1 MSCVKYRI
9 RHSSFPRMNISQE
22 KMKQLEKFNQ
32 DQLKVVNNSTA
43 MAEEL
48 VSNSYKMSEAQ
59 WLHRRYDVKT
69 LADLCPDETT
79 DGPFAQILRYKG
91 RLKDTSLS
99 SSTYD
104 FYKICLQDHS
114 ILAALKQSPSMEL
127 FPFILYIVVHEL
139 IHIVRFS
146 KFIQNFDASCEEKI
160 AEEKRVHEKTHEI
173 LSSIRIAGLADVL
186 KFYSK
191 WHRHSTFDGLRN

>member
-1 MSCVKYRI
+1 M
-9 RHSSFPRMNISQE
+9 
-22 KMKQLEKFNQ
+22 MKQLKKFNP
-32 DQLKVVNNSTA
+32 DQLKTVNDSVA
-43 MAEEL
+43 IAEEL
-48 VSNSYKMSEAQ
+48 VSNFYKMSEAQ

-69 LADLCPDETT
+69 LVDLCPDETT
-79 DGPFAQILRYKG
+79 DGPFAQIVRYKG

-114 ILAALKQSPSMEL
+114 ILAALKQSPGMEL
-127 FPFILYIVVHEL
+127 FLFILYIIVHEL

-146 KFIQNFDASCEEKI
+146 KFIQSFDASCEERNM
-160 AEEKRVHEKTHEI
+160 EEKRVHEETREI
-173 LSSIRIAGLADVL
+173 LSSVRIAGLADVL

-191 WHRHSTFDGLRN
+191 WHASFDRLRN

>member
-1 MSCVKYRI
+1 M
-9 RHSSFPRMNISQE
+9 E
-22 KMKQLEKFNQ
+22 KLEKFNP
-32 DQLKVVNNSTA
+32 DQLKIVNNSVA

-69 LADLCPDETT
+69 LADLCPDEIT
-79 DGPFAQILRYKG
+79 DRPFAQIIRYKG
-91 RLKDTSLS
+91 QLKDTSLS

-114 ILAALKQSPSMEL
+114 ILAALKQSHDMEL

-146 KFIQNFDASCEEKI
+146 KFIQSFDASDKEKI
-160 AEEKRVHEKTHEI
+160 AEEKRVHEKTREI
-173 LSSIRIAGLADVL
+173 LSFVKVAGLTDVL
-186 KFYSK
+186 TFYNK
-191 WHRHSTFDGLRN
+191 WRMTFDGLQNG

>member
-1 MSCVKYRI
+1 MRENLKIY
-9 RHSSFPRMNISQE
+9 MNSGKSKFI
-22 KMKQLEKFNQ
+22 MKQLEKFNP
-32 DQLKVVNNSTA
+32 DKLKIVNNSVA

-69 LADLCPDETT
+69 LVDLCPDEIT
-79 DGPFAQILRYKG
+79 DRPFAQIIRYKG
-91 RLKDTSLS
+91 RLKNTSLS

-114 ILAALKQSPSMEL
+114 ILAALKQSPGVEL

-139 IHIVRFS
+139 IHIIRFS
-146 KFIQNFDASCEEKI
+146 KFIQSFDASREEKI
-160 AEEKRVHEKTHEI
+160 VEEKRVHEKTHEI
-173 LSSIRIAGLADVL
+173 LNSVKVTGLADVL
-186 KFYSK
+186 KFYHK
-191 WHRHSTFDGLRN
+191 WRMTFDGLRNG

>member
-1 MSCVKYRI
+1 M
-9 RHSSFPRMNISQE
+9 E
-22 KMKQLEKFNQ
+22 KLEKFNP
-32 DQLKVVNNSTA
+32 DQLKIVNNSVA

-79 DGPFAQILRYKG
+79 DRPFAQIIRYKG
-91 RLKDTSLS
+91 QLKDTSLS

-114 ILAALKQSPSMEL
+114 ILAALKQSHDMEL

-146 KFIQNFDASCEEKI
+146 KFIQSFDASDKEKI

-173 LSSIRIAGLADVL
+173 LSAVKVAGLTTVL
-186 KFYSK
+186 KFYNK
-191 WHRHSTFDGLRN
+191 WRTTFDGL

>member
-1 MSCVKYRI
+1 
-9 RHSSFPRMNISQE
+9 
-22 KMKQLEKFNQ
+22 MKQLKKFNP
-32 DQLKVVNNSTA
+32 DQLKVVNNSAA

-69 LADLCPDETT
+69 LVNLCPDEIT
-79 DGPFAQILRYKG
+79 DGPFAQIIRYKG
-91 RLKDTSLS
+91 QLKDTSLS

-104 FYKICLQDHS
+104 FYKICLQDHF
-114 ILAALKQSPSMEL
+114 ILITLKQSPCIEL

-146 KFIQNFDASCEEKI
+146 KFIQNFDASCEEKTV
-160 AEEKRVHEKTHEI
+160 EEKRVHEKTHEI
-173 LSSIRIAGLADVL
+173 LISVKVTGLADVL
-186 KFYSK
+186 KFYNK
-191 WHRHSTFDGLRN
+191 WRVTFDELRN

>member
-1 MSCVKYRI
+1 MLSGESEFMI
-9 RHSSFPRMNISQE
+9 
-22 KMKQLEKFNQ
+22 KQLEKFNQ
-32 DQLKVVNNSTA
+32 DQLKVVNNSVA

-48 VSNSYKMSEAQ
+48 ISNFYKMSEAQ

-69 LADLCPDETT
+69 LVDLCHNETT
-79 DGPFAQILRYKG
+79 DGPFAQIVRYKG
-91 RLKDTSLS
+91 QLKDTSLS

-114 ILAALKQSPSMEL
+114 ILAALKQSPGMEL
-127 FPFILYIVVHEL
+127 FPFILYIVAHEL

-146 KFIQNFDASCEEKI
+146 KFIQSFDASCEEKNM
-160 AEEKRVHEKTHEI
+160 EEKRVHEKTREI
-173 LSSIRIAGLADVL
+173 LSSVRISGLADVL

-191 WHRHSTFDGLRN
+191 WHTTFDGLLN